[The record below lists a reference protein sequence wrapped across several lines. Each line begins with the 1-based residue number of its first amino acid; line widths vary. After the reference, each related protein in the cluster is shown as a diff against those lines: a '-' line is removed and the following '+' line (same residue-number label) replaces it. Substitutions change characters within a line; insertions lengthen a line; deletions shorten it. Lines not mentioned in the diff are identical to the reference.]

1 MELKKP
7 NLKRSK
13 LKRSSITNGFIIFI
27 LIILSVLALLPLV
40 ITITNSFM
48 SESEITAN
56 YSMIIGANDTSSVSL
71 STIQGYASLKL
82 IPDMVTIKQYYTV
95 LVTKTQFLVMFW
107 NSIKMVSAIV
117 IGQVIVATMAAYA
130 FAKFKFRGRSGL
142 FFVYIIVM
150 MMPFQVTLVPNYIM
164 ADKLGL
170 LGSYSS
176 IILPGIFGAFGV
188 FLLKQHM
195 ESIPEAYMEAAKVDG
210 ASQFDIF
217 IKIILPLSVTSIWAL
232 VILLSIDYWNMVEQ
246 PLIFLNDALKMPL
259 SIYLSSIT
267 AGDRGVSF
275 AASTLYMLPILLI
288 FLYGENYLVQ
298 GIQLSGVKE

>member
-1 MELKKP
+1 MIVLKKP
-7 NLKRSK
+7 SI
-13 LKRSSITNGFIIFI
+13 KRSSIINGFVIFI
-27 LIILSVLALLPLV
+27 LCIFSVLALLPLI

-48 SESEITAN
+48 SESEITSN
-56 YSMIIGANDTSSVSL
+56 YSMIVSANDTSSVSL
-71 STIQGYASLKL
+71 STIQGYAAIKL
-82 IPDMVTIKQYYTV
+82 IPDLVTIKQYYTV
-95 LVTKTQFLVMFW
+95 LVSKTQFLIMFW
-107 NSIKMVSAIV
+107 NSVKLVSAIV
-117 IGQVIVATMAAYA
+117 IGQVIVAAMAAYA

-150 MMPFQVTLVPNYIM
+150 MMPFQVTLVPNYIV

-176 IILPGIFGAFGV
+176 IILPGIFAAFGV

-195 ESIPEAYMEAAKVDG
+195 EGIPDSYIEAAKVDG
-210 ASQFDIF
+210 ATQFDIF
-217 IKIILPLSVTSIWAL
+217 TRIIIPLSETSIWAL
-232 VILLSIDYWNMVEQ
+232 VILLFIDYWNMVEQ
-246 PLIFLNDALKMPL
+246 PLIFLNDAIKMPL

-275 AASTLYMLPILLI
+275 AASTIYMLPMLLI